1 LTAEHDDDTSPQ
13 PDESEHHE
21 NETLLAQMGGVSGL
35 IYSTVPILVFVPV
48 NSFWGLTAA
57 IWAAIGAAAL
67 ILVIRLVRH
76 DNIQPAISGFI
87 GVAICA
93 FIAHRTGSAKGYFLF
108 GIWTTLLYAG
118 LFVLSIVVRW
128 PLVGLAWEALNGKGT
143 GWRKNRRVLYAYDI
157 ATAGWAVV
165 FAARYV
171 VQHWLYN
178 NNDTGALAVAR
189 IAMGWPLTAV
199 AALLTVFLV
208 RRAERLESAEEAA
221 AVAESIPAGTDS
233 GPADDGPPA
242 SADDR

>member
-1 LTAEHDDDTSPQ
+1 MTAEHDSNSPQ
-13 PDESEHHE
+13 NDESAHPQ

-35 IYSTVPILVFVPV
+35 IYSTVPIVVFVPV

-57 IWAAIGAAAL
+57 IWAAIGAAAA
-67 ILVIRLVRH
+67 ILVLRLVRR

-118 LFVLSIVVRW
+118 LFVVSIVLRW
-128 PLVGLAWEALNGKGT
+128 PLVGVAWEALNGKGT
-143 GWRKNRRVLYAYDI
+143 AWRKNRRVLYAYDI
-157 ATAGWAVV
+157 ATAAWAVV

-178 NNDTGALAVAR
+178 HNETGGLAVAR
-189 IAMGWPLTAV
+189 IGMGWPLTAV
-199 AALLTVFLV
+199 AVMLTIFLV
-208 RRAERLESAEEAA
+208 RRAEQLESAAEDAA
-221 AVAESIPAGTDS
+221 A
-233 GPADDGPPA
+233 ADRPSASADHRPPA